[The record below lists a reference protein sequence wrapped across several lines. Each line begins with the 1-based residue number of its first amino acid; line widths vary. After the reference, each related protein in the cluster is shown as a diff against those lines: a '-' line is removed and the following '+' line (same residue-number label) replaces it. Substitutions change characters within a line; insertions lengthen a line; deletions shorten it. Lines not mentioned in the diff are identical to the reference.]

1 MHEPEVVPFLLSKCL
16 FSDNE
21 LGENVW
27 KSTDVQL
34 GWARHRGFE
43 GSGRRACERRQGGR
57 EVGDG
62 GDGGHGGEGD
72 EGGGAGGDEEEGNLA
87 ALVV

>member
-43 GSGRRACERRQGGR
+43 GSGRRACEGRQGGR
-57 EVGDG
+57 EDG
-62 GDGGHGGEGD
+62 E
-72 EGGGAGGDEEEGNLA
+72 AGG
-87 ALVV
+87 